1 MKANK
6 TFAAWVLFVAIMLAL
21 QLTAV
26 AQSNDEYDPP
36 GRVARMNYV
45 QGSVSFQPG
54 GEGDWVSAV
63 PNRPLTSGD
72 NLWTDR
78 GSRAELH
85 VGSSAI
91 RLSSESSLTFLDL
104 RDDTTQLR
112 LSQGTMVLHV
122 RHLDNN
128 DLFEVNTPNL
138 AFTLRRPGEYRIDVD
153 GDRGETN
160 ITVWNGGGEVTGG
173 GNSYDVV
180 AGQEARFYGTD
191 ELRYDVSSIRQ
202 SDDFY
207 NWSSD
212 RDRREER
219 YESARYVS
227 PEMTGYEDLDEYGRW
242 TTVADYGNVWI
253 PTNVGALSGRA
264 LGLH

>member
-1 MKANK
+1 
-6 TFAAWVLFVAIMLAL
+6 
-21 QLTAV
+21 
-26 AQSNDEYDPP
+26 
-36 GRVARMNYV
+36 MNFS

-160 ITVWNGGGEVTGG
+160 IPVWNGGGEFAGG
-173 GNSYDVV
+173 GNSYYGV
-180 AGQEARFYGTD
+180 AGQEALFHVTGG
-191 ELRYDVSSIRQ
+191 LRYGGAFISR
-202 SDDFY
+202 SDDFC
-207 NWSSD
+207 NC
-212 RDRREER
+212 
-219 YESARYVS
+219 A
-227 PEMTGYEDLDEYGRW
+227 
-242 TTVADYGNVWI
+242 
-253 PTNVGALSGRA
+253 
-264 LGLH
+264 

>member
-78 GSRAELH
+78 GSRAELPADCD
-85 VGSSAI
+85 GNRRRSP
-91 RLSSESSLTFLDL
+91 LL
-104 RDDTTQLR
+104 RDTPHRHTAR
-112 LSQGTMVLHV
+112 LAPS
-122 RHLDNN
+122 RC
-128 DLFEVNTPNL
+128 
-138 AFTLRRPGEYRIDVD
+138 
-153 GDRGETN
+153 
-160 ITVWNGGGEVTGG
+160 
-173 GNSYDVV
+173 
-180 AGQEARFYGTD
+180 
-191 ELRYDVSSIRQ
+191 
-202 SDDFY
+202 
-207 NWSSD
+207 
-212 RDRREER
+212 
-219 YESARYVS
+219 
-227 PEMTGYEDLDEYGRW
+227 
-242 TTVADYGNVWI
+242 
-253 PTNVGALSGRA
+253 
-264 LGLH
+264 

>member
-78 GSRAELH
+78 NSRAELH
-85 VGSSAI
+85 VGSTSV
-91 RLSSESSLTFLDL
+91 RMGPETSLTFLQL
-104 RDDTTQLR
+104 DDRTAQFR
-112 LSQGTMVLHV
+112 LS
-122 RHLDNN
+122 
-128 DLFEVNTPNL
+128 
-138 AFTLRRPGEYRIDVD
+138 D
-153 GDRGETN
+153 G
-160 ITVWNGGGEVTGG
+160 
-173 GNSYDVV
+173 
-180 AGQEARFYGTD
+180 
-191 ELRYDVSSIRQ
+191 
-202 SDDFY
+202 
-207 NWSSD
+207 
-212 RDRREER
+212 
-219 YESARYVS
+219 
-227 PEMTGYEDLDEYGRW
+227 
-242 TTVADYGNVWI
+242 
-253 PTNVGALSGRA
+253 
-264 LGLH
+264 